1 MGYIG
6 ANDPLEEFIVWYLQ
20 FRERNDMPTPPQRTQ
35 FRRTLHGF
43 GDSFDPRGAADFLVL
58 AVNSKVAA
66 ANMTNQAAAQQ
77 IIAAADECIATFL
90 DSDDICPRWPFP
102 GPRPWLAVIA
112 SELTSVAN
120 MLQEG
125 SLRAG
130 ILQVAGQ
137 VLDRAQALGTGAT
150 GTALAPAR
158 AA

>member
-6 ANDPLEEFIVWYLQ
+6 ANDPLEEFIGWYLQ
-20 FRERNDMPTPPQRTQ
+20 FRERNDMPTPPQRKQ
-35 FRRTLHGF
+35 FRRTFRGF
-43 GDSFDPRGAADFLVL
+43 GDSFDPRGAADFLAS

-77 IIAAADECIATFL
+77 IIAAADESIATFL

-102 GPRPWLAVIA
+102 GPPPWLAVIA
-112 SELTSVAN
+112 SELTLVAN
-120 MLQEG
+120 TLQEG

-137 VLDRAQALGTGAT
+137 VLDRAQAVSTGAT